1 MTKMTKLL
9 MTGLFAVCVS
19 GTALA
24 TGDLQKEFSNPPD
37 SARMWT
43 WWFWLG
49 DKVDKTSLTADLE
62 ALKAQG
68 IGGVT
73 VYSLSGPGVPG
84 KGPNYMSAEWRE
96 LWKHTLK
103 EAERLRLGVSTLL
116 CSGWNAGGPWIQP
129 DQACKKHV
137 NSELVLTGPQHF
149 KGKLPMPR
157 VDPRFYRDVA
167 IQAFP
172 VAPVPADKPVILLS
186 ASSSHKNY
194 PVNQAG
200 DGDGESFWVSN
211 GENPNEGP
219 SKTKPEWLKIDLG
232 EQRVVKKVAFQQRHG
247 FGPKDAELQISDDG
261 TTFAT
266 VKVLVMDSDK
276 SAEIPLP
283 DKPVRALRLFM
294 TSTYSPQSENVQIYE
309 VLVDGQPL
317 KPSGQSPLMALKAL
331 SNMVA
336 GGAPTRE
343 INGAVLQPLPP
354 EEPGTAIAP
363 ASIVDLTA
371 RCTADGDLEWNVP
384 AGTWKILRTG
394 YTLTGAMTS
403 WSSPT
408 GVGLESDPLDA
419 AAMEFQFANT
429 AALLAEDAG
438 ALTGKVF
445 RSVQID
451 SWEISHP
458 NWTGALLEAF
468 KKFRSYDPR
477 PYLPTLAGQVV
488 VNAET
493 SDRFL
498 YDYRKTVGDCVA
510 ENYFGR
516 LSTLAESKGLVQQSE
531 AGGVCHPKI
540 MAMDCLKNLGRCA
553 IPMGEF
559 WHDGAWTEANQNKN
573 GKQTAS
579 AAHLYGKKIVAAEAF
594 TSGFHWIDSPAS
606 LKPTADRAFCEGFN
620 HFFIFSSATRSEDG
634 LPGTEFCAGTHFNRK
649 ITWWTQSRGF
659 NDYIARCSHLLQ
671 QGLFVGDVLFYNGD
685 QCPNYVGPKHVDPSV
700 GPGYDYDVCN
710 SEIIL
715 TRLSVKD
722 GQIVLPACPS
732 ELGERSRDNMS
743 YRVLVLPESATM
755 PIEVLSK
762 LKELVAAGMT
772 LIGPKPEK
780 APGLKDYPSCDQ
792 QVKAMAD
799 ELWGACDGKT
809 VTEHAFGKGRVV
821 WGKSVREVLGSAG
834 VKPDFTVADAQPGAF
849 LDWIHRSVDGTE
861 IYFIA
866 NRNNRAEKATCTF
879 RVQGKQPELWDPV
892 TGTQRDAAAF
902 SQGDGGTRVA
912 LELPAYGS
920 VFVIFSKSQV
930 ARPKSETKNSQEL
943 KPVMELT
950 GPWTVTF
957 DPKWGG
963 PEASVIFNDLTDW
976 TGQSDLGIKYY
987 SGLATYRKT
996 FALAQ
1001 VGSQQ
1006 LPVSSAVSNC
1016 PLPIADCRLYLDL
1029 GVVHNIAHVRLNGK
1043 DLGVVWCAP
1052 WHVEITKAVKP
1063 GSNDLEI
1070 DIVNLWPNRLIGD
1083 GKLPPEKRLTRT
1095 NIDGYYKGEHKL
1107 MPSGLLGPARV
1118 LAE

>member
-1 MTKMTKLL
+1 MQKMTKLF
-9 MTGLFAVCVS
+9 MTGLFGTLMI

-24 TGDLQKEFSNPPD
+24 AGDLNREFKNPPD

-49 DKVDKTSLTADLE
+49 DKVDKTSITADLE
-62 ALKAQG
+62 ALKSQG
-68 IGGVT
+68 IAGVT

-84 KGPNYMSAEWRE
+84 KGPNYMSSEWRD

-103 EAERLRLGVSTLL
+103 ESERLGLGVSTML

-137 NSELVLTGPQHF
+137 SSELVLTGPQHF
-149 KGKLPMPR
+149 KAKLPLPGA
-157 VDPRFYRDVA
+157 DIRFYRDVA

-172 VAPVPADKPVILLS
+172 VVSTEKPSKPGMTLT

-194 PVNQAG
+194 PVCQAG
-200 DGDGESFWVSN
+200 DGDGASFWVSN
-211 GENPNEGP
+211 GEKLNEGP

-232 EQRVVKKVAFQQRHG
+232 EKRVAKKVTFQQRHG
-247 FGPKDAELQISDDG
+247 YGPKDAELQISDDG
-261 TTFAT
+261 TTFTT
-266 VKVLVMDSDK
+266 VKALVMESDK
-276 SAEIPLP
+276 SAELQLP
-283 DKPVRALRLFM
+283 DKPVRAIRLFM

-317 KPSGQSPLMALKAL
+317 KQSGPSSLMALKAL
-331 SNMVA
+331 STTVN
-336 GGAPTRE
+336 GGAPTKE
-343 INGAVLQPLPP
+343 INGAVLRPLPL

-371 RCTADGDLEWNVP
+371 RCTADGELEWDVP

-394 YTLTGAMTS
+394 FTLTGAKTS

-408 GVGLESDPLDA
+408 GIGFESDPLDA
-419 AAMEFQFANT
+419 AAMDFQFANT

-438 ALTGKVF
+438 ALAGKVF

-451 SWEISHP
+451 SWEINHP
-458 NWTGALLEAF
+458 NWTAGLIDGF
-468 KKFRSYDPR
+468 KKIRGYDPR
-477 PYLPTLAGQVV
+477 PYLPTLSGQVV
-488 VNAET
+488 LNAET

-498 YDYRKTVGDCVA
+498 YDYRKTVGDLVA

-516 LSTLAESKGLVQQSE
+516 LSTLAASKGIVQQSE
-531 AGGVCHPKI
+531 AGGVCSPKI
-540 MAMDCLKNLGRCA
+540 MALDCLKNLGKCA

-559 WHDGAWTEANQNKN
+559 WQCGTWVEANQNKN
-573 GKQTAS
+573 GKQTSS
-579 AAHLYGKKIVAAEAF
+579 AAHLYGKKIAAAEAF
-594 TSGFHWIDSPAS
+594 TSFIHWVDSPAN

-649 ITWWTQSRGF
+649 ITWWNQSRGF

-685 QCPNYVGPKHVDPSV
+685 QCPNFVGPKHIDPSV

-715 TRLSVKD
+715 TRLSIKD
-722 GQIVLPACPS
+722 SKIVLPD
-732 ELGERSRDNMS
+732 GMS
-743 YRVLVLPESATM
+743 YRVLVLPEYTTM
-755 PIEVLSK
+755 PVEVLSK
-762 LKELVAAGMT
+762 LKALVSAGMI

-780 APGLKDYPSCDQ
+780 APGLKDYPTCDQ

-809 VTEHAFGKGRVV
+809 VTEHFFGKGRVV
-821 WGKSVREVLGSAG
+821 WGKSVREVLAAAG
-834 VKPDFTVADAQPGAF
+834 VQPDFIYSDAQPGAF

-866 NRNNRAEKATCTF
+866 NRNNRSEKAICTF
-879 RVQGKQPELWDPV
+879 RVQSKQPEIWDPV

-902 SQGDGGTRVA
+902 QQADGLTTVP
-912 LELPAYGS
+912 LTLPPHGS
-920 VFVIFSKSQV
+920 VFVVFKTSKTLSRTLSQTLSI
-930 ARPKSETKNSQEL
+930 PNSEKMVL
-943 KPVMELT
+943 ELT
-950 GPWTVTF
+950 GPWTVQF

-963 PEASVIFNDLTDW
+963 PEAPVVFNDLTDW
-976 TGQSDLGIKYY
+976 TDQSDLNIKYY

-996 FALAQ
+996 FDFVQ
-1001 VGSQQ
+1001 VSTFNFS
-1006 LPVSSAVSNC
+1006 LSTC
-1016 PLPIADCRLYLDL
+1016 YLSL
-1029 GVVHNIAHVRLNGK
+1029 GRVENLAHVRLNGK
-1043 DLGVVWCAP
+1043 DLGTVWCAP
-1052 WHVEITKAVKP
+1052 WHVDITQAVKP

-1070 DIVNLWPNRLIGD
+1070 DIINLWPNRLIGD
-1083 GKLPPEKRLTRT
+1083 GKLVPEKRFTQT
-1095 NIDGYYKGEHKL
+1095 NIDKFYRNEHKL
-1107 MPSGLLGPARV
+1107 LPSGLLGPV
-1118 LAE
+1118 MLLHVQ

>member
-1 MTKMTKLL
+1 
-9 MTGLFAVCVS
+9 MTGLLGTLMI

-24 TGDLQKEFSNPPD
+24 AGDLTREFANPPD

-49 DKVDKTSLTADLE
+49 DKVDKTSITADLE

-68 IGGVT
+68 IAGVT

-84 KGPNYMSAEWRE
+84 KGPNYMSTEWRD

-103 EAERLRLGVSTLL
+103 ESERLGLGVSTLL

-137 NSELVLTGPQHF
+137 SSELVLTGPQHF
-149 KGKLPMPR
+149 KGKIPLKGA
-157 VDPRFYRDVA
+157 DPRFYRDVA

-172 VAPVPADKPVILLS
+172 VAPIPADKPVISLS

-200 DGDGESFWVSN
+200 DGDGASFWVSN

-219 SKTKPEWLKIDLG
+219 SKAKPEWLKIDLG
-232 EQRVVKKVAFQQRHG
+232 EQRVVRKVAFQQRHG
-247 FGPKDAELQISDDG
+247 FGPKDAELQTSEDG

-266 VKVLVMDSDK
+266 VKTVVMERDK

-283 DKPVRALRLFM
+283 DKPVRAIRLFM

-317 KPSGQSPLMALKAL
+317 KQGGQSPLMALKAL
-331 SNMVA
+331 SNMVT
-336 GGAPTRE
+336 GQAPTKE

-371 RCTADGDLEWNVP
+371 RCTADGDLEWDVP

-394 YTLTGAMTS
+394 YTLTGASTT

-408 GVGLESDPLDA
+408 GIGFESDPLDA

-468 KKFRSYDPR
+468 KKFRGYDPR
-477 PYLPTLAGQVV
+477 PYLPTLTGHVV
-488 VNAET
+488 GNAEI

-498 YDYRKTVGDCVA
+498 YDYRKAVGDLVA

-516 LSTLAESKGLVQQSE
+516 LSTLAASKGLVQQSE
-531 AGGVCHPKI
+531 AGGVCHPKA

-573 GKQTAS
+573 GKQTSS

-649 ITWWTQSRGF
+649 ITWWNQSREF
-659 NDYIARCSHLLQ
+659 NEYIARCSHLLQ

-715 TRLSVKD
+715 TRLSIKGGRIWLPD
-722 GQIVLPACPS
+722 G
-732 ELGERSRDNMS
+732 MS
-743 YRVLVLPESATM
+743 YHVLVLPESSTM
-755 PIEVLSK
+755 PVEVLSK

-772 LIGPKPEK
+772 LIGPKPVK
-780 APGLKDYPSCDQ
+780 APGLKDYPKCDAQ
-792 QVKAMAD
+792 MKALAN
-799 ELWGACDGKT
+799 ELWGACDGKR

-821 WGKSVREVLGSAG
+821 WGKSVREVLASAG
-834 VKPDFTVADAQPGAF
+834 VQPDFTIADAQPGAF

-892 TGTQRDAAAF
+892 KGEARDVVPFSQRDGLTTF
-902 SQGDGGTRVA
+902 PLT
-912 LELPAYGS
+912 LPPHGS
-920 VFVIFSKSQV
+920 VFIVFKK
-930 ARPKSETKNSQEL
+930 ATGNLKLETGNLAQ

-957 DPKWGG
+957 DPKLGG
-963 PEASVIFNDLTDW
+963 PTTPVIFNDLTDW
-976 TGQSDLGIKYY
+976 TDQSDPGIKYY

-996 FALAQ
+996 FDFAQ
-1001 VGSQQ
+1001 VSTFNFS
-1006 LPVSSAVSNC
+1006 LST
-1016 PLPIADCRLYLDL
+1016 LYLSL

-1052 WHVEITKAVKP
+1052 WQVDISKAVKP

-1070 DIVNLWPNRLIGD
+1070 DIINLWPNRLIGD
-1083 GKLPPEKRLTRT
+1083 GKLPPEKRLTQT
-1095 NIDGYYKGEHKL
+1095 NIDTFYKGEHKL
-1107 MPSGLLGPARV
+1107 MPSGLLGPVIIQKAV
-1118 LAE
+1118 VE